1 MVLQREV
8 EEMTIGVARI
18 SAEGHLIL
26 PPEVMDRLEGVD
38 QFLVFQRDDTL
49 LLKRIAPPAP
59 AKRLSEIADRLAAL
73 NEIDPITPEEVEAE
87 VQAYRAEKRAG
98 KLENANSA

>member
-1 MVLQREV
+1 
-8 EEMTIGVARI
+8 MTIGVARI
-18 SAEGHLIL
+18 SAKGHFVL
-26 PPEVMDRLEGVD
+26 PPEVMDKLEGVD
-38 QFLVFQRDDTL
+38 QFLVFQRNDTL

-98 KLENANSA
+98 KLENAKSA

>member
-1 MVLQREV
+1 
-8 EEMTIGVARI
+8 MTIGVARI

-26 PPEVMDRLEGVD
+26 PPEVMDKLGGVD
-38 QFLVFQRDDTL
+38 QFLVFQRNDTL

-73 NEIDPITPEEVEAE
+73 NEIAPITLEEVEVE
-87 VQAYRAEKRAG
+87 IQAHRAEKRAG
-98 KLENANSA
+98 KLKNANSA